1 MEIKS
6 KLKNILNK
14 VLSPYCSF
22 RKFFGATNT
31 NLLILIF
38 VLIYLILNTNVSVKK
53 EALKDYELKAMVSD
67 ILRFESLNKVWGSYS
82 EYDFLL
88 IKKQIE
94 SINFKSE
101 SGEIVF
107 DSQLEKFVYKNKKL
121 NKERKKKIILK
132 FKYLKCVY
140 NYCFFK

>member
-82 EYDFLL
+82 E
-88 IKKQIE
+88 
-94 SINFKSE
+94 
-101 SGEIVF
+101 
-107 DSQLEKFVYKNKKL
+107 
-121 NKERKKKIILK
+121 
-132 FKYLKCVY
+132 
-140 NYCFFK
+140 